1 MVERNKDT
9 RQMVERSRLIFAGR
23 RDRVLYDSSLPS
35 NSVSHRTLSRP
46 KLRTPRG
53 MSQAKRNWGE
63 EIPGLPRSRKSKKRR
78 AWLFNQGDG

>member
-9 RQMVERSRLIFAGR
+9 QQMLERSRLIFG
-23 RDRVLYDSSLPS
+23 DRVLYDSSLPS

-53 MSQAKRNWGE
+53 MS
-63 EIPGLPRSRKSKKRR
+63 
-78 AWLFNQGDG
+78 